1 MQREG
6 VIGGKVY
13 NDGRRL
19 HVALCQA
26 SFLPSE
32 GFSKINISALIDELE
47 KSGVEMIR
55 RGNMCAFYAS

>member
-13 NDGRRL
+13 NDGRRV

-26 SFLPSE
+26 SFPP
-32 GFSKINISALIDELE
+32 FNISALIDELE
-47 KSGVEMIR
+47 KSGAKMIR